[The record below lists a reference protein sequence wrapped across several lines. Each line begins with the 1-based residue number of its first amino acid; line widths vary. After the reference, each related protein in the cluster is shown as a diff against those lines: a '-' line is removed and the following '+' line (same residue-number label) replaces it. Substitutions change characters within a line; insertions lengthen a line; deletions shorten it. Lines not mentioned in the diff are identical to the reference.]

1 VWTLRMWRIWD
12 PTNLGEGQDS
22 RSAQLWRVAANTTHL
37 VWPAANAASG
47 EGSVAEHSAFWFG
60 PLQKQQV
67 GKGAP
72 AEVSAVCFGPLQVRR
87 GYLPRS
93 QLFGLA
99 RCKSKGSEFIKGIAD
114 LPTLLSW
121 RQILRRGSSSR
132 KKHKNILLQ
141 PITEVAQPD
150 SD

>member
-1 VWTLRMWRIWD
+1 M
-12 PTNLGEGQDS
+12 
-22 RSAQLWRVAANTTHL
+22 AANTTHL

-114 LPTLLSW
+114 LLSLLCWLQGS
-121 RQILRRGSSSR
+121 QQKISIKKEAQEYSSSANHR
-132 KKHKNILLQ
+132 SC
-141 PITEVAQPD
+141 TAG
-150 SD
+150 